1 MDFAYFYGFGM
12 LAVFAAMCY
21 INRFYNIPLWKV
33 AVSCILLAAIGMIGV
48 KLMFF
53 IESGNWT
60 GRSFYGAV
68 FLIPVLMFPV
78 ARLLKVPYGDL
89 MDLMPPGGCIML
101 ALLKVK
107 CKIDGCCFGRLM
119 MINGKLVRF
128 PSQIVEGVAAI
139 ALLIVMILIIRKGR
153 WRGVAYAWVMLLYG
167 IVRFILNFYR
177 ETSPWLGPLA
187 AGSFW
192 SLISITIGAM
202 ILLWTKRR
210 NSLSSSQKTA

>member
-1 MDFAYFYGFGM
+1 MDFAYYYGLGM

-128 PSQIVEGVAAI
+128 QNCKHEIYAAVDST
-139 ALLIVMILIIRKGR
+139 LLMYLQ
-153 WRGVAYAWVMLLYG
+153 
-167 IVRFILNFYR
+167 
-177 ETSPWLGPLA
+177 
-187 AGSFW
+187 
-192 SLISITIGAM
+192 TIEDF
-202 ILLWTKRR
+202 LFHEDD
-210 NSLSSSQKTA
+210 